1 MNTYIILKK
10 KKQKKL
16 PSTFIEDGR
25 FDEGLLEYIINTYT
39 TKDSKI
45 LDPFVGYGTTILV
58 SEKLKRDAWGM
69 EINKNKYLYA
79 KSQIKNKDKIINDD
93 AKNISKYFNSFFNI
107 CITSLTYSWKNMG
120 CNPLNIEKT
129 NEGYKDYLKDY
140 KKIIKIV
147 IKSLKKDGLLIIDA
161 SNISFQGISTTLAW
175 DIKYNLEKISNLV
188 FEKELVVCWDN
199 EKSGYLGGSYS
210 FGYDHSYCLIFRKK

>member
-69 EINKNKYLYA
+69 EINKNKYKVYPVYYPVGNG
-79 KSQIKNKDKIINDD
+79 I
-93 AKNISKYFNSFFNI
+93 FNI
-107 CITSLTYSWKNMG
+107 DKS
-120 CNPLNIEKT
+120 IE
-129 NEGYKDYLKDY
+129 D
-140 KKIIKIV
+140 IKW
-147 IKSLKKDGLLIIDA
+147 IIDME
-161 SNISFQGISTTLAW
+161 
-175 DIKYNLEKISNLV
+175 IKKQVKI
-188 FEKELVVCWDN
+188 
-199 EKSGYLGGSYS
+199 
-210 FGYDHSYCLIFRKK
+210 